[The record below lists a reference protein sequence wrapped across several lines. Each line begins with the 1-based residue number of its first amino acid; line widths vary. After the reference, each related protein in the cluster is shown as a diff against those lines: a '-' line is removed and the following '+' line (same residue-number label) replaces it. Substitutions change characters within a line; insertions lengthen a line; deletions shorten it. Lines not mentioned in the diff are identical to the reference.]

1 MRKLILLCTLFFFFF
16 EIYSQGD
23 ISHLCSLG
31 KSKFLS
37 EFNLGYRS
45 YEKENYNIH
54 YYLIDLEIF
63 PTSKVISGSVK
74 ISADI
79 LSETEKIEIDLINT
93 LNISKISLDT
103 KTLYF
108 EHKNDL
114 LTINLG
120 KKYVAGNKIE
130 LIINYSGTP
139 GSSFHFDVINNLP
152 MIWSL
157 TQPYGSRDWFPCKNN
172 PDDKADSVRLKITVP
187 SNLKVVSNGKLDLIT
202 ENNDKITYNWIEKY
216 PIVSYLISV
225 AIHPYIKTTEYFKYS
240 LNDSMPVENYLIPY
254 SFETNKDQYKV
265 TTQILQAFSE
275 RYGLYPFINEKYG
288 HAEVPYN
295 GGMEHQ
301 TVTSLL
307 GPYEYLIA
315 HELGHQWW
323 GDMITCQD
331 FHHIWLNEGFATYSE
346 ALWAESKSGFQEL
359 HNIMKNKMYLGK
371 GSVFVENISDKGR
384 IFNQSLSYNKAAW
397 VLHMLRHV
405 VGDIT
410 FFQILK
416 TWGSSDKR
424 FGVAVT
430 EDFQNT
436 CEQVSGKDL
445 SKFFNQWIYGDFHP
459 IYLYDWSYIVKNGFY
474 EINLILEQFQLGTLY
489 SMPIDIIVLTEN
501 GEEKFVLQNDNKIQS
516 YTFEVQSKP
525 TGIILDRENW
535 ILKEVKQGIS
545 LVNQDNNN
553 IILSLSTDGS
563 LGFDKPDGF
572 GNGLIYPDNGEN
584 NLFFG
589 TFIIGN
595 STDYVADNSEND
607 GMKDFVKNQNIKIG
621 YTNIS
626 DLDISL
632 SFSDSAHPLSKD
644 LVISQTSYSWNT
656 DPYRNFI
663 IINYQI
669 KNNGTYPIENLYP
682 GMFLD
687 LDIGDYLQNRIKI
700 DDTENLV
707 FQYNN
712 NYYIGIEKLG
722 ADGKNAH
729 LSGISDAIDTWK
741 EKDKFDF
748 LSGVRNQYDAS
759 KKDDWSIL
767 SSSGPY
773 NLPAGSE
780 ITLSYAI
787 VGGANEQQLKSTAS
801 YAQTLY
807 GKHIVS
813 TSESNN
819 ANSHC
824 VVFPNPLND
833 QLNVYFTDN
842 ELYKIEVID
851 ILGNK
856 VKNVS
861 NDNHKTEISIPISEV
876 KPGMYFII
884 VKNKQ
889 STQSIKVIKQ

>member
-1 MRKLILLCTLFFFFF
+1 MRKLILFYTLFFFFIK
-16 EIYSQGD
+16 IYSQGD
-23 ISHLCSLG
+23 ISHLCSQG
-31 KSKFLS
+31 KSESLS
-37 EFNLGYRS
+37 DFRLGYRT
-45 YEKENYNIH
+45 YEKENYDVY

-63 PTSKVISGSVK
+63 PALKTISGSVK
-74 ISADI
+74 IVANI
-79 LSETEKIEIDLINT
+79 LNETDKIEIDLVNT
-93 LNISKISLDT
+93 LSVNKITLDSKP
-103 KTLYF
+103 LYF

-120 KKYVAGNKIE
+120 KKYAAGNKIE

-139 GSSFHFDVINNLP
+139 GSAFHFDIVNNQP

-187 SNLKVVSNGKLDLIT
+187 SNLIVVSNGKLDLKT
-202 ENNDKITYNWIEKY
+202 ENNDKITYIWIEKY

-240 LNDSMPVENYLIPY
+240 LNDSLPVEHYLVPSTY
-254 SFETNKDQYKV
+254 EANKDLYKI
-265 TTQILQAFSE
+265 TTQMLQAFSE

-288 HAEVPYN
+288 HAEVPFN

-301 TVTSLL
+301 TITSLL
-307 GPYEYLIA
+307 GPYEYLVA

-346 ALWAESKSGFQEL
+346 ALWAESKSGIQEL
-359 HNIMKNKMYLGK
+359 HNVMKSKIYLGK
-371 GSVFVENISDKGR
+371 GSVYVENISDKGR

-405 VGDIT
+405 VGDNT

-459 IYLYDWSYIVKNGFY
+459 IYLYDWSYIEKNGFY

-489 SMPIDIIVLTEN
+489 SMPIDIIVKTEN
-501 GEEKFVLQNDNKIQS
+501 GEEKFVVQNDNKIQS
-516 YTFEVQSKP
+516 YTFVVPSKP
-525 TGIILDRENW
+525 TEIILDKENW

-572 GNGLIYPDNGEN
+572 GNGLIYPENGQN

-595 STDYVADNSEND
+595 SSDYVADNSANE
-607 GMKDFVKNQNIKIG
+607 GTKDLVKNQNIKIG

-644 LVISQTSYSWNT
+644 LVINQTSYSWNS
-656 DPYRNFI
+656 DPYRNFN

-669 KNNGTYPIENLYP
+669 KNNSTSPIENLYP

-687 LDIGDYLQNRIKI
+687 LDIGDYLENYIKK
-700 DDTENLV
+700 DDSEKLIYMHNENH
-707 FQYNN
+707 F
-712 NYYIGIEKLG
+712 IGIKKLG
-722 ADGKNAH
+722 NDDKSIYH
-729 LSGISDAIDTWK
+729 SGILDAIDTWK

-748 LSGVRNQYDAS
+748 LSGVSNQYDAS
-759 KKDDWSIL
+759 KKSDWSIL

-773 NLPAGSE
+773 DLPAGNE
-780 ITLSYAI
+780 MTISYAI
-787 VGGANEQQLKSTAS
+787 VGGASEQQLKSNAT
-801 YAQTLY
+801 YAQILY
-807 GKHIVS
+807 SKHIVS
-813 TSESNN
+813 TSESNITN
-819 ANSHC
+819 NQC
-824 VVFPNPLND
+824 MVFPNPVND
-833 QLNVYFTDN
+833 QLNVYFTDKEPYN
-842 ELYKIEVID
+842 IEIVD

-856 VKNVS
+856 IKNVS
-861 NDNHKTEISIPISEV
+861 NDNHKTEISIPISEI
-876 KPGMYFII
+876 KPGMYFVI